1 MFVDQRSDLLWL
13 VLVKG
18 FLRGINF
25 YGAFGGWKLLETQK
39 DIIKNCGKMIFSF
52 NNVWVLLIG
61 GHPVKKFA
69 KFTEKLIFLTP

>member
-1 MFVDQRSDLLWL
+1 MFVDQRSDLLWS

-39 DIIKNCGKMIFSF
+39 DIIKI
-52 NNVWVLLIG
+52 V
-61 GHPVKKFA
+61 
-69 KFTEKLIFLTP
+69 EK

>member
-25 YGAFGGWKLLETQK
+25 YGAFEGWKLLETQK
-39 DIIKNCGKMIFSF
+39 DIIKI
-52 NNVWVLLIG
+52 V
-61 GHPVKKFA
+61 
-69 KFTEKLIFLTP
+69 EK